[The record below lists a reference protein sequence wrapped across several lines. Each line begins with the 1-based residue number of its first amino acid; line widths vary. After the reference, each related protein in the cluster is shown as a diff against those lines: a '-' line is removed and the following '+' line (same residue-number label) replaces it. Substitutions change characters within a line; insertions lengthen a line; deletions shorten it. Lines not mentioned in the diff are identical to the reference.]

1 MAQRIQNK
9 GNRGFS
15 LVETLAVAAIL
26 VILLS
31 LSAVAAA
38 YYRDYLKITE
48 LDNAARDIYM
58 AAENR
63 AVLLGSN
70 GQLEGLISASTLA
83 EGGKEDSGWI
93 TKDSAAAKELLTAGA
108 IDPTLLDGDFRI
120 IYDPDSFAVTDV
132 FYAEDT
138 ITLTRDAAMAIAGD
152 RDKRM
157 RPDEGPMLGYYG
169 GEQTAREAYTPL
181 PAPEVMVVI
190 HNGERLTVD
199 VTFSVPDAAQSSVAD
214 DWMFQSKQSVK
225 LIYGGKERPLMSLE
239 PGGAP
244 VSLRTYSRKI
254 ADKSYITYTWI
265 LDALDATAE
274 ERHFWQLF
282 EEEDRTMGFGG
293 DFTVTAE
300 IELSAPGHRSTSASG
315 SDTNNSLFAERS
327 GGSAARLENV
337 RHLQNLDK
345 DTSLVAGKTTAI
357 QLNDIA
363 CHLKD
368 LSSSSVNAYIPY
380 EFAPIENEELASY
393 DAGWTGSRRN
403 EITEL
408 QVTANSVKVENPEEP
423 DKKVKP
429 GAGLFAKTGEG
440 MTFTGVRLIG
450 ADVVAGDAPAAGV
463 LVGAAGS
470 GSTFRDIRVVN
481 STAVCADEAGNA
493 TGPAGGIAG
502 TVAGAAGEVNRFV
515 DCQVYWDPEEGQ
527 TYQSLL
533 GSDQK
538 GNPYKYGEILH
549 GTAAGGLAGRLSG
562 EGKTIVTKS
571 LAASLVSGDNAGGLF
586 GDAEQDVEIA
596 VSYADCYLQGTN
608 TAAGLIG
615 TGAPSSLIFKNVYT
629 AGFIDLTETTAQAGG
644 ILSAAA
650 GAGSSVSCE
659 NVYAAMSYL
668 NQGDKPEDIITRGLE
683 AAGCYYLSVDPAD
696 AESKWKDKGQ
706 GPVSY
711 DDLSDPDSGFAA
723 MLNDAAD
730 VKDQAFEWKAYRSD
744 SDGIDKNT
752 YAYNLQKS
760 QTLTKYSF
768 PGLRDLP
775 HYGDWRAYFKEPSL
789 VYFEEYNE
797 IDPVTKDKA
806 RGFSGGNARTLKV
819 GELKEGDDSSFP
831 AVKTDGYA
839 VALLQDDL
847 KEDILTVTYTYL
859 GKDGNKET
867 TDPPI
872 IYSKSGKTGIKLLPA
887 SWERKEGT
895 GTKIDQYWLAPLPD
909 KLVVGTPAGEG
920 EEAEY
925 RSQTTSRDFYQYLR
939 FVTNVTLEEAKGP
952 AAGEY
957 FYNPHFAETVKP
969 YVPADNGAP
978 FIDWAGAWTEEY
990 KDGHPPYAPGKA
1002 AEAVRKYIAEALT
1015 PGREP
1020 VSVRTPRHF
1029 YHLSQYEEYYNND
1042 RLTFLQELPLDGYES
1057 KGGEDKYY
1065 HYKFYGTPGGGGKLL
1080 RHDDRGFQ
1088 LQTPIGTQDKP
1099 FLGTYDGDCLPIRRL
1114 AFEIPE
1120 KDKNRVCAG
1129 LFGSSNGTLKN
1140 IVYSLDPRDPKNP
1153 DDTTESVPRSILF
1166 HSSELET
1173 HLGALVGLNAQLGKI
1188 QNCAVEGVN
1197 LTTQIFSRRLYVGG
1211 LCGSNQGVVQNC
1223 AAESARLHVE
1233 ASNYGSAYVGGLT
1246 GQNSGRIETSYAVGR
1261 LEADAAQDNA
1271 PALLAGFA
1279 GLNSGS
1285 ISNSYAAMALKT
1297 NGAKAKAWGFC
1308 GQSSGGTQRET
1319 YFLNEGNF
1327 TYRGESFLA
1336 DYTEGEGGGA
1346 YPINYAVLTADEVP
1360 VPNMSKKEVRAD
1372 QKKED
1377 VFPYPTGV
1385 KMNGAAE
1392 HYGDWPRPLELGS
1405 MGVYYWEELQVPGKK
1420 PSYHVSLLAMDPGE
1434 KQSDPKTV
1442 SKISTLSTAHD
1453 ESGEVTRY
1461 GYGIYNRK
1469 GNAIFLPES
1478 DKVDTAKIPYYPLLY
1493 SQNGEAGSP
1502 FDKAMYESL
1511 EYPET
1516 GDKNAADK
1524 KVDEAL
1530 ARLMAYE
1537 LDEKGNAEFE
1547 FHSFHTY
1554 GQNKDA
1560 DGTSGGLY
1568 PNSVSSRPNGTLTL
1582 SQGGKYPDGTDY
1594 ETVTVTFLLNPLF
1607 ADALAVELP
1616 RGWTAAEKQDV
1627 PTFTSRSETI
1637 TGGTWWNPTTTTVW
1651 TFSGKIPGGSE
1662 TCSYGV
1668 RSIDQ
1673 LQFINWNSQYRNTNT
1688 VLTRREDISGAAEDA
1703 IGNFPFL
1710 SGFDNTGLKSQTG
1723 NYFWLQSYDILG
1735 KKDGGIYR
1743 TYTPIAEYYDKT
1755 KVEQGNLYGWFGGTY
1770 DGGSYKIENV
1780 NIEGQVSSCAG
1791 LFGVVY
1797 NARLKNIVLYSS
1809 DGEGTIKTKVG
1820 GTLEEDKDENGAPIR
1835 RSSSQSLWFS
1845 MGALAG
1851 VAGTTEG
1858 DDTPVIE
1865 NCTVAGYTIDAE
1877 VYTLSGNGWGGNNIG
1892 GLVGSCDLSLTGC
1905 SAVTT
1910 IKVHDAIENDNMR
1923 IGGLTGICQGKVRN
1937 CYAGGSI
1944 SVWNVGVKGKDHK
1957 IPKGIY
1963 IGGLVGGS
1971 FMKSLAVNGDGSI
1984 TIGAKGKG
1992 ENSNQEETSNELR
2005 HCYSYVTLPPITG
2018 EDAQKHIKGLYVIG
2032 GTGDIYPV
2040 GAQGAPALS
2049 NHGSTTYENCYY
2061 LESESLSLV
2070 TKEQILQAGVKTD
2083 LGSKSGG
2090 TALQDGNLSPNN
2102 EYPMPDQYFDRI
2114 GEGRTSNVRNLEN
2127 IETRETLRCNENQ
2140 LYYRQSPNPPAKGIG
2155 LFQYEGKV
2163 DGKAWV
2169 YKFLGWL
2176 VDASGNT
2183 WTYTTNPDYFK
2194 DTSVESSEVTGLTY
2208 EQLAGMEKNI
2218 PGKDSNLDIYDLLPG
2233 DFKKV
2238 TSAIKEGETEISVP
2252 GKYSYPTQTRPE
2264 LRDRDYPFPTILT
2277 KDGGKYRVHY
2287 GDWPLKGFRRQTLFD
2302 EEGNFTLLGGSPIE
2316 IDLFVNGDKPHQ
2328 EHLVLTDGVKSGG
2341 TWSFDWESLQK
2352 AIADKQDPDKVE
2364 LIAQKI
2370 EPPKRLTPD
2379 EIPNEK
2385 EKGKEYYLFTLKPK
2399 RGGTDT
2405 LYISYTYTDGEGQ
2418 EITYT
2423 LPVIVHITAAAVLRP
2438 SRLFMFP
2445 GDTVDIP
2452 VRVTDKAGES
2462 LEGRVDGKLTLK
2474 GDYPNCGSSYL
2485 TGEFLVREAT
2495 EDGKVPT
2502 IRFTT
2507 SVPEDEPELEKGLIL
2522 GANSDFAYTVPDPG
2536 DPTKEED
2543 HGGGTG
2549 GDVRINVIQPWKG
2562 EDWQEQDEE
2571 FIHFEEVPQD
2581 DGTMRV
2587 VCTVTFP
2594 DSYAVGDE
2602 GTIRFKT
2609 ADKPSV
2615 APILKMPTAEWVE
2628 KEGRIVLKLTYP
2640 KSVQTLTDLPDE
2652 TKVSLP
2658 LTLTSE
2664 EPEGKPELIEETGGQ
2679 LHTLTLTVKKP
2690 AEAPPEGEAEIP
2702 AVEALPPEEPEEEPA
2717 VRRRRAGERKSK
2729 P

>member
-1 MAQRIQNK
+1 M
-9 GNRGFS
+9 
-15 LVETLAVAAIL
+15 
-26 VILLS
+26 
-31 LSAVAAA
+31 
-38 YYRDYLKITE
+38 
-48 LDNAARDIYM
+48 
-58 AAENR
+58 
-63 AVLLGSN
+63 
-70 GQLEGLISASTLA
+70 
-83 EGGKEDSGWI
+83 
-93 TKDSAAAKELLTAGA
+93 
-108 IDPTLLDGDFRI
+108 
-120 IYDPDSFAVTDV
+120 
-132 FYAEDT
+132 
-138 ITLTRDAAMAIAGD
+138 
-152 RDKRM
+152 
-157 RPDEGPMLGYYG
+157 
-169 GEQTAREAYTPL
+169 
-181 PAPEVMVVI
+181 
-190 HNGERLTVD
+190 
-199 VTFSVPDAAQSSVAD
+199 
-214 DWMFQSKQSVK
+214 
-225 LIYGGKERPLMSLE
+225 
-239 PGGAP
+239 
-244 VSLRTYSRKI
+244 
-254 ADKSYITYTWI
+254 
-265 LDALDATAE
+265 
-274 ERHFWQLF
+274 
-282 EEEDRTMGFGG
+282 
-293 DFTVTAE
+293 
-300 IELSAPGHRSTSASG
+300 
-315 SDTNNSLFAERS
+315 
-327 GGSAARLENV
+327 
-337 RHLQNLDK
+337 
-345 DTSLVAGKTTAI
+345 
-357 QLNDIA
+357 
-363 CHLKD
+363 
-368 LSSSSVNAYIPY
+368 
-380 EFAPIENEELASY
+380 
-393 DAGWTGSRRN
+393 
-403 EITEL
+403 
-408 QVTANSVKVENPEEP
+408 
-423 DKKVKP
+423 
-429 GAGLFAKTGEG
+429 
-440 MTFTGVRLIG
+440 
-450 ADVVAGDAPAAGV
+450 
-463 LVGAAGS
+463 
-470 GSTFRDIRVVN
+470 
-481 STAVCADEAGNA
+481 
-493 TGPAGGIAG
+493 
-502 TVAGAAGEVNRFV
+502 
-515 DCQVYWDPEEGQ
+515 
-527 TYQSLL
+527 
-533 GSDQK
+533 
-538 GNPYKYGEILH
+538 
-549 GTAAGGLAGRLSG
+549 
-562 EGKTIVTKS
+562 
-571 LAASLVSGDNAGGLF
+571 
-586 GDAEQDVEIA
+586 
-596 VSYADCYLQGTN
+596 
-608 TAAGLIG
+608 
-615 TGAPSSLIFKNVYT
+615 
-629 AGFIDLTETTAQAGG
+629 
-644 ILSAAA
+644 
-650 GAGSSVSCE
+650 
-659 NVYAAMSYL
+659 
-668 NQGDKPEDIITRGLE
+668 
-683 AAGCYYLSVDPAD
+683 
-696 AESKWKDKGQ
+696 
-706 GPVSY
+706 
-711 DDLSDPDSGFAA
+711 
-723 MLNDAAD
+723 
-730 VKDQAFEWKAYRSD
+730 
-744 SDGIDKNT
+744 
-752 YAYNLQKS
+752 
-760 QTLTKYSF
+760 
-768 PGLRDLP
+768 
-775 HYGDWRAYFKEPSL
+775 
-789 VYFEEYNE
+789 
-797 IDPVTKDKA
+797 
-806 RGFSGGNARTLKV
+806 
-819 GELKEGDDSSFP
+819 
-831 AVKTDGYA
+831 
-839 VALLQDDL
+839 
-847 KEDILTVTYTYL
+847 
-859 GKDGNKET
+859 
-867 TDPPI
+867 
-872 IYSKSGKTGIKLLPA
+872 
-887 SWERKEGT
+887 
-895 GTKIDQYWLAPLPD
+895 
-909 KLVVGTPAGEG
+909 
-920 EEAEY
+920 
-925 RSQTTSRDFYQYLR
+925 
-939 FVTNVTLEEAKGP
+939 
-952 AAGEY
+952 
-957 FYNPHFAETVKP
+957 
-969 YVPADNGAP
+969 
-978 FIDWAGAWTEEY
+978 
-990 KDGHPPYAPGKA
+990 
-1002 AEAVRKYIAEALT
+1002 
-1015 PGREP
+1015 
-1020 VSVRTPRHF
+1020 
-1029 YHLSQYEEYYNND
+1029 
-1042 RLTFLQELPLDGYES
+1042 
-1057 KGGEDKYY
+1057 
-1065 HYKFYGTPGGGGKLL
+1065 
-1080 RHDDRGFQ
+1080 
-1088 LQTPIGTQDKP
+1088 
-1099 FLGTYDGDCLPIRRL
+1099 
-1114 AFEIPE
+1114 
-1120 KDKNRVCAG
+1120 
-1129 LFGSSNGTLKN
+1129 
-1140 IVYSLDPRDPKNP
+1140 
-1153 DDTTESVPRSILF
+1153 PRSILF

-1346 YPINYAVLTADEVP
+1346 YPINYAVLTADEIP
-1360 VPNMSKKEVRAD
+1360 VPNMSKKPVRAD

-1385 KMNGAAE
+1385 KMDGAAE

-1469 GNAIFLPES
+1469 GNAVFLPES

-1627 PTFTSRSETI
+1627 PTFTSRGET
-1637 TGGTWWNPTTTTVW
+1637 TGGSWLNPTTTTVW

-1662 TCSYGV
+1662 DYSYGV

-1820 GTLEEDKDENGAPIR
+1820 GTLEENKDENGDPIR

-1877 VYTLSGNGWGGNNIG
+1877 VYTLSGSGWGGNNIG

-1923 IGGLTGICQGKVRN
+1923 IGGLTGICQGRVQN

-1971 FMKSLAVNGDGSI
+1971 FMKSLAVNGDTSV
-1984 TIGAKGKG
+1984 TIGAKGNG
-1992 ENSNQEETSNELR
+1992 ENSNEEETSNELR

-2040 GAQGAPALS
+2040 GAQGAPGLS
-2049 NHGSTTYENCYY
+2049 NHGSTTYENCYF
-2061 LESESLSLV
+2061 LESEVLSLV
-2070 TKEQILQAGVKTD
+2070 TKEQILQARVKTD
-2083 LGSKSGG
+2083 LGSMSGG
-2090 TALQDGNLSPNN
+2090 TALQDGERRPGTD
-2102 EYPMPDQYFDRI
+2102 YPMSENFKEISSVSNFKDEKTGVTTTIWYDSSN
-2114 GEGRTSNVRNLEN
+2114 GRG
-2127 IETRETLRCNENQ
+2127 
-2140 LYYRQSPNPPAKGIG
+2140 LYYRLGLSPTPGIG
-2155 LFQYEGKV
+2155 LFRYEGKTQ
-2163 DGKAWV
+2163 GKVWV

-2233 DFKKV
+2233 DFKEV
-2238 TSAIKEGETEISVP
+2238 TSEIVDGENKIAVP

-2328 EHLVLTDGVKSGG
+2328 EHLVLTDGVESGG
-2341 TWSFDWESLQK
+2341 EWSFDWESLRK
-2352 AIADKQDPDKVE
+2352 AIKDGQDPDKVE
-2364 LIAQKI
+2364 LIAQRI

-2379 EIPNEK
+2379 EILNEK
-2385 EKGKEYYLFTLKPK
+2385 EKGREYYLFTLKPK

-2405 LYISYTYTDGEGQ
+2405 LYISYTYTDDAGQ

-2581 DGTMRV
+2581 GGTTQV

-2615 APILKMPTAEWVE
+2615 APILKMPAAEWVE

-2640 KSVQTLTDLPDE
+2640 ESVKTLTDLPDE

-2658 LTLTSE
+2658 LTLISE
-2664 EPEGKPELIEETGGQ
+2664 EPEGKPKLIEETDGQ